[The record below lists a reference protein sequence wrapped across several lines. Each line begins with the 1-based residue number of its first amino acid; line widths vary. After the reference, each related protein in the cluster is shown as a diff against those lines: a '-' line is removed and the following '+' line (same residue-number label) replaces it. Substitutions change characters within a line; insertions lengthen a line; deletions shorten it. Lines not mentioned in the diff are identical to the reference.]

1 MSKNINLS
9 IKKSDII
16 NKVFFIAFFVDVV
29 GLVIVS
35 QFTDAANSLALYIG
49 LSFNSFTFQTQLWR
63 HRAIHMMSV

>member
-49 LSFNSFTFQTQLWR
+49 LSFNSFTDFSDTVMAAQGNP
-63 HRAIHMMSV
+63 